1 MNGHVLPFGGST
13 HAMVDALLPFYV
25 NATLQGDELALVERH
40 IRDCAECRGEVERLR
55 VIFDACTV
63 YATHSG
69 DTPVALD
76 TMGDIGAA
84 GGRPGLGARIGQGV
98 RATPA
103 WTKWMLAA
111 QLAAIAILGTLVAG
125 DARETATFRT
135 LGNPAPV
142 ASTTGNIAV
151 MFDPAI
157 PESEIR
163 RIVRAAG
170 ARIVDGP
177 TATDVFVL
185 EIPSGQIDRA
195 LPVLRAEPAVRLAES
210 LEARSGR

>member
-13 HAMVDALLPFYV
+13 HATVDALLPFYV
-25 NATLQGDELALVERH
+25 NATLQGEELALVEQH
-40 IRDCAECRGEVERLR
+40 IGECADCRGEVERLR
-55 VIFDACTV
+55 VIFDACKV
-63 YATHSG
+63 YAAPSG
-69 DTPVALD
+69 DTPVGLD
-76 TMGDIGAA
+76 TTGDIAA
-84 GGRPGLGARIGQGV
+84 ARGPAGLGARIRLGI
-98 RATPA
+98 RAAPP

-111 QLAAIAILGTLVAG
+111 QLAAIAVLATLVAG
-125 DARETATFRT
+125 DARDTPTFRT
-135 LGNPAPV
+135 LGNPAPI
-142 ASTTGNIAV
+142 ASAAGNIAV